1 MIFRRSGAAK
11 PKPAAYQTL
20 LYHKQA
26 AFVKERRG
34 GTAGILC
41 DAIWGSRIAV
51 IYAVSTR
58 YFRHCML

>member
-26 AFVKERRG
+26 AFVKERHDS
-34 GTAGILC
+34 TAGILC